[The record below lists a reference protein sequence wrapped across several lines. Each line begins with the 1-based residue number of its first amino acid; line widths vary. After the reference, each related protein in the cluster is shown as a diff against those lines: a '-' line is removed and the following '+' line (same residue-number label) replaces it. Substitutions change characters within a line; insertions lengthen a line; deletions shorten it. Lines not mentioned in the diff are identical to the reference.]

1 VTTHNE
7 LIPILKKL
15 RMSGV
20 LESFDLRSREA
31 AEDNLSHAEFT
42 LRLLSDEVERR
53 DAKNLSL
60 RMRRAHFESD
70 RTINDF
76 DFEFN
81 PTIPKAKVVDLAT
94 CGFVAKK
101 EVVFLIGQSG
111 VGKSHLAQAIGQRA
125 CMAGHA
131 VLYTPAHQMFR
142 ALRAA
147 RADMSLDRTMLRYT
161 TPDLLIIDDLGLRPL
176 QAPEPDD
183 LYEVIQQRY
192 ERGAMVI
199 TSNRAT
205 DEWYPMF
212 GDPLLASAAMDR
224 LLHHAHVIEMVG
236 DSYRNPTKK
245 RKGAKSP

>member
-1 VTTHNE
+1 MTTHND

-15 RMSGV
+15 RLSGV

-42 LRLLSDEVERR
+42 LRLLSDEIERR

-81 PTIPKAKVVDLAT
+81 PSIPKSKIVDLAT
-94 CGFVAKK
+94 CAFVAKK

-131 VLYTPAHQMFR
+131 VFYTPAQHMFR

-161 TPDLLIIDDLGLRPL
+161 TPDLLIIDDVGLRPL
-176 QAPEPDD
+176 QDPEPDD
-183 LYEVIQQRY
+183 LYEIVRQRY

-205 DEWYPMF
+205 AEWYPMF
-212 GDPLLASAAMDR
+212 GDALLASAAMDR
-224 LLHHAHVIEMVG
+224 LLHHAHIIEMVG
-236 DSYRNPTKK
+236 DSYRNPSKK
-245 RKGAKSP
+245 RKAKGA